1 MRYIISCDCSG
12 TPKRAE
18 ASFSV
23 LFPNESLPEKVIGK
37 NAIRN
42 LADQLTGE
50 AKARVQAMAINKD
63 RQAYF
68 LETTEQG
75 DIVRLYNLL
84 TGKVVP

>member
-23 LFPNESLPEKVIGK
+23 LFPDESLPQKVIGK
-37 NAIRN
+37 NAIRG
-42 LADQLTGE
+42 LADRMTGE
-50 AKARVQAMAINKD
+50 AKVRVQAMATNKD